1 MRGDTTLLQSRIK
14 LIFTNV
20 TESNLSINFKNFHF
34 QSVTSVKLYL
44 ISTVTVNFR
53 IIIKIYLQQANMT
66 IYSLNNTLLFYNFL
80 VYSMH
85 DFELNKMQF
94 KRTQI
99 YPLFGHRKRSRRSSR
114 KMSR

>member
-1 MRGDTTLLQSRIK
+1 MGGGGRGGGGGYNLRQNYDTSVGMRGDTTLLQSRIK
-14 LIFTNV
+14 LLFTNV

-66 IYSLNNTLLFYNFL
+66 IYSLNNTLLFF
-80 VYSMH
+80 
-85 DFELNKMQF
+85 
-94 KRTQI
+94 
-99 YPLFGHRKRSRRSSR
+99 
-114 KMSR
+114 